1 MPPIGGFITLCP
13 FRALY
18 TSLTYLLMLFRIPG
32 TQTQVRLFERV
43 NAVDEQYDIFDTG
56 FQYDDGAIDSLV
68 VGGSFATARSWAGDA
83 DNKAAKKA
91 AKKAKKAAKAEAA
104 AVQADVEADAN
115 LAALKTEVV
124 EPMVTAP
131 EDLVAA

>member
-1 MPPIGGFITLCP
+1 
-13 FRALY
+13 
-18 TSLTYLLMLFRIPG
+18 MLFRIPG

-43 NAVDEQYDIFDTG
+43 DAVDDQYDIFDTG

-83 DNKAAKKA
+83 DKKAAKKA
-91 AKKAKKAAKAEAA
+91 AKKKAKAAKKAAEAA

-115 LAALKTEVV
+115 LAALKTEVA
-124 EPMVTAP
+124 EPVVTAP

>member
-1 MPPIGGFITLCP
+1 
-13 FRALY
+13 
-18 TSLTYLLMLFRIPG
+18 MLFRIPG

-43 NAVDEQYDIFDTG
+43 DAVDDQYDIFDSG

-68 VGGSFATARSWAGDA
+68 VGGSFASARRWAGDA
-83 DNKAAKKA
+83 DKKTAKKA
-91 AKKAKKAAKAEAA
+91 AKKAKKAAKRAEAA

-115 LAALKTEVV
+115 LTALKTEVA